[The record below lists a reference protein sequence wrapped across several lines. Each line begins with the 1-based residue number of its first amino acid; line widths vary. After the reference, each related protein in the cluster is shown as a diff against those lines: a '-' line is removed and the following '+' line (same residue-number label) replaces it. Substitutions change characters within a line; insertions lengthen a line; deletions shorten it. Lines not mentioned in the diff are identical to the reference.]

1 MDHRKD
7 YVAPAI
13 AAEDVLEQTSLACQV
28 TQWPFDDN
36 NFVPGFGQCTE
47 NVAKGGA
54 YFPQGCANPLEDQQT
69 PVVLS

>member
-1 MDHRKD
+1 MGHRKG

-28 TQWPFDDN
+28 SQWPFEEN
-36 NFVPGFGQCTE
+36 GFMPGFGPCTE
-47 NVAKGGA
+47 NVTKGGA
-54 YFPQGCANPLEDQQT
+54 YFLEGCAHPLENQQT